1 MNKKHLIALTAFCMA
16 TASGAA
22 LAQEDAAPA
31 AMEAEKAYSFSANV
45 AVTSE
50 YFFRGLSQTDGSPT
64 IQGGFD
70 AGYDLDG
77 PADLYLGV
85 WGSGVNF
92 QTPTAGDD
100 ATTEFDIYGGLT
112 GEVKGVS
119 WDAGFIWYT
128 YPGAD
133 SSLDYDFIEG
143 AFSLGYDFG
152 PAAISGGINY
162 SPEYFGD
169 SGDAIYLATGVDVP
183 LPEGFGLGFHLG
195 HQSIDN
201 NANFGTPDY
210 LDWSISVSKSFE
222 GLDFSL
228 AYIDTDLSESEC
240 NDVCDTKVVGTV
252 SKSF

>member
-1 MNKKHLIALTAFCMA
+1 MYRKHLIALTAFCMA
-16 TASGAA
+16 ATSGAA
-22 LAQEDAAPA
+22 IAQEDAA
-31 AMEAEKAYSFSANV
+31 MAEETKPYSISANV

-64 IQGGFD
+64 IQGGLDF
-70 AGYDLDG
+70 GYDLDG
-77 PADLYLGV
+77 PVDVYLGI

-92 QTPTAGDD
+92 QSPTAGDD

-112 GEVKGVS
+112 GEVEGIS

-133 SSLDYDFIEG
+133 STLNYDFVEA

-152 PAAISGGINY
+152 PYAVSASLNY

-169 SGDAIYLATGVDVP
+169 SGDSFYWAGGVDVP

-195 HQSIDN
+195 YQSIDK
-201 NANFGTPDY
+201 NANFGAPDY
-210 LDWSISVSKSFE
+210 LDWSVTVSKEFE
-222 GLDFSL
+222 GIGFSL
-228 AYIDTDLSESEC
+228 AYIDTDIAEGTC
-240 NDVCDTKVVGTV
+240 GDACDTKVVGTI

>member
-1 MNKKHLIALTAFCMA
+1 MYKKHLLALTAFCMA
-16 TASGAA
+16 ATSASAI
-22 LAQEDAAPA
+22 AQEDAA
-31 AMEAEKAYSFSANV
+31 MAEETKPYSISANV

-64 IQGGFD
+64 IQGGLDF
-70 AGYDLDG
+70 GYDLDG
-77 PADLYLGV
+77 PVDVYLGI

-92 QTPTAGDD
+92 QSPTAGDD

-112 GEVKGVS
+112 GEVEGIS

-133 SSLDYDFIEG
+133 SSLNYDYVEA

-152 PAAISGGINY
+152 PYAVSAGLNY

-169 SGDAIYLATGVDVP
+169 SGDSFYWAGGVDVP
-183 LPEGFGLGFHLG
+183 LPEGFALGLHLG
-195 HQSIDN
+195 YQSIDK

-210 LDWSISVSKSFE
+210 LDWSVTVSKEFE

-228 AYIDTDLSESEC
+228 AYIDTDISEGAC
-240 NDVCDTKVVGTV
+240 GDTCDTKVVGTV